1 MTTGTTPV
9 TTTAASAPAAP
20 TGRLTI
26 DGLGKHYGGEV
37 FAMRD
42 ATLDVAPGEAIAVV
56 GASGCGKSTLL
67 RLVAGFETPTE
78 GRVLLDGRPVTGP
91 GPDRGV
97 VFQDYGLFPWLTVRE
112 NIAYGMRRR
121 GVRRHE
127 ALRRA
132 AEHAGLV
139 GLGRFVD
146 AYPHALSGGMQ
157 QRVGI
162 ARVLALH
169 PSVLLMDEP
178 LGALDALTRR
188 QMQDELVAIR
198 RRVSTT
204 VVLVTHS
211 IDEAVYLADRVVV
224 MSGGAAHGVPGHVRD
239 VVPVD
244 LGDQRDT
251 AAPEFRALARR
262 IGDHVHTPVR
272 DGGIAA

>member
-1 MTTGTTPV
+1 M
-9 TTTAASAPAAP
+9 TTTAGSTVAGPSPA
-20 TGRLTI
+20 GRLTI
-26 DGLGKHYGGEV
+26 DGLGKHYSGDV
-37 FAMRD
+37 FAMRG
-42 ATLDVAPGEAIAVV
+42 ATLDVAPGEAVAVV

-67 RLVAGFETPTE
+67 RLVAGFESPTE

-112 NIAYGMRRR
+112 NIAYGIRRR
-121 GVRRHE
+121 GVGRRE
-127 ALRRA
+127 ALGQA
-132 AEHAGLV
+132 AEHAETV

-198 RRVSTT
+198 QRVSTT

-251 AAPEFRALARR
+251 ASPEFRAIAQH
-262 IGDHVHTPVR
+262 IGHHVHTPVR
-272 DGGIAA
+272 DGEIAA